1 MDFHSPRGDIPLH
14 SFVMK
19 FFLLLF
25 LTFIVL
31 VAVVGGGGALYYLA
45 KTSEITRSAD
55 TPPAS
60 TPGN

>member
-1 MDFHSPRGDIPLH
+1 MDFHSPRRDVSLH

-19 FFLLLF
+19 FFLLRL
-25 LTFIVL
+25 LTFVVL
-31 VAVVGGGGALYYLA
+31 VAVVGGGGALFYLA
-45 KTSEITRSAD
+45 KTSEITRATA

>member
-1 MDFHSPRGDIPLH
+1 MDFHSPRVDISPH

-19 FFLLLF
+19 FFLLLL

-31 VAVVGGGGALYYLA
+31 VAVVGGGGALFYLA

-55 TPPAS
+55 APPAS

>member
-1 MDFHSPRGDIPLH
+1 
-14 SFVMK
+14 MK
-19 FFLLLF
+19 MFLLLL

-31 VAVVGGGGALYYLA
+31 IAVVGGGGALFYLA
-45 KTSEITRSAD
+45 KTSEITRAED